1 MIKNILTP
9 VDGSKHSKKA
19 LEFACDLANKYG
31 AKLHLLYVVQG
42 APVERTMV
50 MGSAHVTF
58 EANHDELKHMGQA
71 VIDAATQIA
80 KENGATITK
89 ATLESGPPAQHILGY
104 ANSNDIDMIIMG
116 SRGLSDLAGLMM
128 GSVSHK
134 VTHLADCN
142 CITVR

>member
-1 MIKNILTP
+1 
-9 VDGSKHSKKA
+9 
-19 LEFACDLANKYG
+19 
-31 AKLHLLYVVQG
+31 
-42 APVERTMV
+42 

-58 EANHDELKHMGQA
+58 EANHEELQRMGQG

-80 KENGATITK
+80 QDNDTTITK
-89 ATLESGPPAQHILGY
+89 ATLESGPPAQHILSY
-104 ANSNDIDMIIMG
+104 AKSNDIDMIIMG

-134 VTHLADCN
+134 VTHLAECS